1 MMALLAPMTIESDAE
16 LSDEE
21 GSDEEFGLEAY
32 DDGEYRT
39 VERAAPAAPAAPAP
53 ARRRVADESVVREMS
68 GVSEDA
74 AGRGRR
80 AEKVGEQR
88 SAHDAAD
95 DAAIEA
101 GVFDE
106 VVTEAAGGG
115 AINFDELG
123 LCRCLLRAVAAL
135 GFSRPTAIQE
145 RVVPLA
151 LAGRDVCASAATG
164 SGKTAA
170 FGLPLLERVVRAKAA
185 HGRPTIR
192 GVILLPTREL
202 AAQCEEM
209 VRGLGQFS
217 GADVALVVGGAK
229 DVKVQELALRRKPD
243 VVVATPGRLLDHLTN
258 GRGVHLDDVE
268 CCVLDEADRL
278 LELGFEDELRQLLGA
293 LPGGSEKGKGGRGS
307 GCRQTM
313 LFSATFGAKVES
325 LAALSLVRPVR
336 VRVASGHG
344 AGGVAAK
351 LTQDFVRLKAAE
363 GRAEDAEREATLLA
377 LLTRTVDPDSQAV
390 VFFDTKAATRRVGAL
405 LEALRARGG
414 LSGHALPPATELH
427 GGLRQAQ
434 RDANLAR
441 FERGDAGILLCTD
454 VAARG
459 LDLAGVGAVV
469 NFEMPRTVAT
479 YVHRVGRTA
488 RAGRS
493 GHAVTLVG
501 PQRRQALKE
510 FLRSRTAQL
519 DAARDAGDAET
530 AAELESAG
538 LRSRAVPPAVLAEW
552 RGAVGAAE
560 ADVAGLLA
568 LAAADR
574 ELSRAAEDAQRAE
587 NLLVHGADI
596 ASRPKR
602 EWFQSSKQ
610 KLDAKARAKAE
621 VDALDKQ
628 RDLAEVRTRADD
640 LPTRRERDPDVDA
653 KPHRLSRL
661 KRRRLEAKAAE
672 EVFAEERKQALQDA
686 AEARATK
693 PKKPKKAKR
702 AKAAGFEAAGF
713 DDAAYAIPAPAAP
726 EPRRR
731 APSAD
736 GDDDDAPKKDGPPK
750 TRELAGWT
758 EFDPSKVS
766 LRKKKAAKG
775 SFKSKGR
782 FKRR

>member
-1 MMALLAPMTIESDAE
+1 MMTLLAPMTIESDAE

-53 ARRRVADESVVREMS
+53 ARRR
-68 GVSEDA
+68 
-74 AGRGRR
+74 
-80 AEKVGEQR
+80 
-88 SAHDAAD
+88 
-95 DAAIEA
+95 
-101 GVFDE
+101 
-106 VVTEAAGGG
+106 AAGGG

-185 HGRPTIR
+185 HGKPTIR

-293 LPGGSEKGKGGRGS
+293 LPGGSERGKGGRGS
-307 GCRQTM
+307 GTRQTM
-313 LFSATFGAKVES
+313 LFSAAFGAKVEP
-325 LAALSLVRPVR
+325 R
-336 VRVASGHG
+336 G
-344 AGGVAAK
+344 A
-351 LTQDFVRLKAAE
+351 
-363 GRAEDAEREATLLA
+363 
-377 LLTRTVDPDSQAV
+377 AV

-434 RDANLAR
+434 RREFGAL
-441 FERGDAGILLCTD
+441 ERGGGHPAVHGRRRAGLTSPASAPSSTSRCRAPWRPTCTAW
-454 VAARG
+454 AAR
-459 LDLAGVGAVV
+459 
-469 NFEMPRTVAT
+469 R
-479 YVHRVGRTA
+479 
-488 RAGRS
+488 GRS

-519 DAARDAGDAET
+519 DAARDAGDAGA

-552 RGAVGAAE
+552 RDAVGAAE

-596 ASRPKR
+596 AARRKR
-602 EWFQSSKQ
+602 VVPVAE
-610 KLDAKARAKAE
+610 AEARRRRAKAE

-628 RDLAEVRTRADD
+628 RDLAEVRKRADD
-640 LPTRRERDPDVDA
+640 LPTRRERDPGVG
-653 KPHRLSRL
+653 
-661 KRRRLEAKAAE
+661 EAAPAQPAQAAAPRGAAE

-693 PKKPKKAKR
+693 PKKPKKAKQAR
-702 AKAAGFEAAGF
+702 AAGFEAAGF
-713 DDAAYAIPAPAAP
+713 DDAAQRQ
-726 EPRRR
+726 RRR
-731 APSAD
+731 RGRGASA
-736 GDDDDAPKKDGPPK
+736 
-750 TRELAGWT
+750 
-758 EFDPSKVS
+758 VS

-775 SFKSKGR
+775 AFKSKGR

>member
-1 MMALLAPMTIESDAE
+1 MMTLLAPMTIESDAE

-80 AEKVGEQR
+80 ADKVGEQR

-185 HGRPTIR
+185 HGKPTIR

-293 LPGGSEKGKGGRGS
+293 LPGGSERGKGGRGS
-307 GCRQTM
+307 GTRQTM

-377 LLTRTVDPDSQAV
+377 LLTRTVDPASQAV

-493 GHAVTLVG
+493 T
-501 PQRRQALKE
+501 RRAT
-510 FLRSRTAQL
+510 RATPAPPPS
-519 DAARDAGDAET
+519 
-530 AAELESAG
+530 
-538 LRSRAVPPAVLAEW
+538 SRARASGRARVPPAVLAG
-552 RGAVGAAE
+552 GARRRRRRE

-596 ASRPKR
+596 AARPKR

-628 RDLAEVRTRADD
+628 RDLAEVRKRADD

-693 PKKPKKAKR
+693 PKKPKKAKQAR
-702 AKAAGFEAAGF
+702 AAGFEAADF
-713 DDAAYAIPAPAAP
+713 DDGAYARPAPAAP

>member
-1 MMALLAPMTIESDAE
+1 MDGSIALVE
-16 LSDEE
+16 LSKP
-21 GSDEEFGLEAY
+21 S
-32 DDGEYRT
+32 
-39 VERAAPAAPAAPAP
+39 
-53 ARRRVADESVVREMS
+53 
-68 GVSEDA
+68 
-74 AGRGRR
+74 RR
-80 AEKVGEQR
+80 ACVKTFEYAHIEVG
-88 SAHDAAD
+88 
-95 DAAIEA
+95 
-101 GVFDE
+101 
-106 VVTEAAGGG
+106 
-115 AINFDELG
+115 
-123 LCRCLLRAVAAL
+123 
-135 GFSRPTAIQE
+135 
-145 RVVPLA
+145 
-151 LAGRDVCASAATG
+151 
-164 SGKTAA
+164 
-170 FGLPLLERVVRAKAA
+170 
-185 HGRPTIR
+185 
-192 GVILLPTREL
+192 
-202 AAQCEEM
+202 
-209 VRGLGQFS
+209 
-217 GADVALVVGGAK
+217 
-229 DVKVQELALRRKPD
+229 
-243 VVVATPGRLLDHLTN
+243 
-258 GRGVHLDDVE
+258 
-268 CCVLDEADRL
+268 
-278 LELGFEDELRQLLGA
+278 
-293 LPGGSEKGKGGRGS
+293 
-307 GCRQTM
+307 
-313 LFSATFGAKVES
+313 
-325 LAALSLVRPVR
+325 
-336 VRVASGHG
+336 
-344 AGGVAAK
+344 
-351 LTQDFVRLKAAE
+351 LKIWF
-363 GRAEDAEREATLLA
+363 
-377 LLTRTVDPDSQAV
+377 P
-390 VFFDTKAATRRVGAL
+390 
-405 LEALRARGG
+405 
-414 LSGHALPPATELH
+414 
-427 GGLRQAQ
+427 
-434 RDANLAR
+434 
-441 FERGDAGILLCTD
+441 
-454 VAARG
+454 
-459 LDLAGVGAVV
+459 
-469 NFEMPRTVAT
+469 
-479 YVHRVGRTA
+479 HR

-519 DAARDAGDAET
+519 DAARDSGDAGA

-538 LRSRAVPPAVLAEW
+538 LRSRAVPPGVLAEW

-596 ASRPKR
+596 AARPKR

-628 RDLAEVRTRADD
+628 RDLAEVRKRADD
-640 LPTRRERDPDVDA
+640 LPTRRERDPGVDA

-672 EVFAEERKQALQDA
+672 EVFAEERKQAVQDA
-686 AEARATK
+686 AEARANK

-713 DDAAYAIPAPAAP
+713 DDAAYARPAPAAP

>member
-1 MMALLAPMTIESDAE
+1 MTIESDAE

-151 LAGRDVCASAATG
+151 LAGRDVCVSAATG

-185 HGRPTIR
+185 HGKPTIR

-293 LPGGSEKGKGGRGS
+293 LPGGSERGKGGRGS
-307 GCRQTM
+307 GTRQTM

-363 GRAEDAEREATLLA
+363 GRAEDAEREATLMA

-519 DAARDAGDAET
+519 DAARDSGDAGA
-530 AAELESAG
+530 AAELERG
-538 LRSRAVPPAVLAEW
+538 PP
-552 RGAVGAAE
+552 
-560 ADVAGLLA
+560 VA
-568 LAAADR
+568 
-574 ELSRAAEDAQRAE
+574 
-587 NLLVHGADI
+587 
-596 ASRPKR
+596 P
-602 EWFQSSKQ
+602 SS
-610 KLDAKARAKAE
+610 AKARAKAE

-628 RDLAEVRTRADD
+628 RDLAEVRKRADD
-640 LPTRRERDPDVDA
+640 LPTRRERDPGVDA

-693 PKKPKKAKR
+693 PKKPKKAKQAR
-702 AKAAGFEAAGF
+702 AAGFEAADF
-713 DDAAYAIPAPAAP
+713 DDGAYARPAPAAP